1 LLKHLQNQLII
12 IKYLLNIERND
23 FMIQSVNENIEVLA
37 SNSSPISF
45 LNDDVRTRKANCCNW
60 LQHNEGSPIYKIL
73 EGGIYEVS
81 FNANVTSATAG
92 TVALGLFQDGILI
105 PGTTVIAEVVTA
117 GDYYNVSF
125 DKLIKICCRGDASL
139 TIASVPN
146 VLTGA
151 TLPGTP
157 VVTEI
162 PVVQN
167 ANLIITKQC

>member
-1 LLKHLQNQLII
+1 
-12 IKYLLNIERND
+12 
-23 FMIQSVNENIEVLA
+23 MIQSVNENIEVLT
-37 SNSSPISF
+37 SNSSTVSF
-45 LNDDVRTRKANCCNW
+45 TNDDIRTRRANCYCNGW
-60 LQHNEGSPIYKIL
+60 LQHSEGSPIYKIL

-139 TIASVPN
+139 TIGSVPS

-151 TLPGTP
+151 TF
-157 VVTEI
+157 TEI
-162 PVVQN
+162 PVIQN
-167 ANLIITKQC
+167 ANFSITKKC

>member
-1 LLKHLQNQLII
+1 
-12 IKYLLNIERND
+12 
-23 FMIQSVNENIEVLA
+23 MIQSVNESIEILT
-37 SNSSPISF
+37 SNSSTVSF
-45 LNDDVRTRKANCCNW
+45 TNDDIRTRRANCYCNGW
-60 LQHNEGSPIYKIL
+60 LQHDEGSPIYKIL

-81 FNANVTSATAG
+81 FNANVTSATVG

-105 PGTTVIAEVVTA
+105 PGSTVIAEVVTA

-139 TIASVPN
+139 TIASVPS

-157 VVTEI
+157 TVTEI
-162 PVVQN
+162 PVIQN
-167 ANLIITKQC
+167 ANVSITKMC

>member
-1 LLKHLQNQLII
+1 
-12 IKYLLNIERND
+12 
-23 FMIQSVNENIEVLA
+23 MIQSVNEQIQVLT
-37 SNSSPISF
+37 SNSSTLSF
-45 LNDDVRTRKANCCNW
+45 VNDDVRSRNANCCGF
-60 LQHNEGSPIYKIL
+60 LQHDEGSPLYKL
-73 EGGIYEVS
+73 LDGGVYEVS

-105 PGTTVIAEVVTA
+105 PGTTVIAEVATA

-125 DKLIKICCRGDASL
+125 DKLIKICCRGDATL

-157 VVTEI
+157 TVTEI

-167 ANLIITKQC
+167 ANLSIIKKA

>member
-1 LLKHLQNQLII
+1 MIESILEMITALTSNLAAII
-12 IKYLLNIERND
+12 FSRDSI
-23 FMIQSVNENIEVLA
+23 
-37 SNSSPISF
+37 
-45 LNDDVRTRKANCCNW
+45 RTRSANCCGW
-60 LQHNEGSPIYKIL
+60 LQHDCGSPIYKIL

-92 TVALGLFQDGILI
+92 TVALGLYQDGILI
-105 PGTTVIAEVVTA
+105 PGTTVIAEVATA

-139 TIASVPN
+139 TVQSVPN

-157 VVTEI
+157 TVTEI
-162 PVVQN
+162 PVIQN
-167 ANLIITKQC
+167 ANLSIIKKS

>member
-1 LLKHLQNQLII
+1 
-12 IKYLLNIERND
+12 
-23 FMIQSVNENIEVLA
+23 MIQSVLEPITTLT
-37 SNSSPISF
+37 SNSSPITF
-45 LNDDVRTRKANCCNW
+45 TDDDVRTRKANCCNW

-73 EGGIYEVS
+73 EGGLYEVS

-105 PGTTVIAEVVTA
+105 PGTTVIAEVATA

-139 TIASVPN
+139 TVASVPN

-162 PVVQN
+162 PVIQN
-167 ANLIITKQC
+167 ANFSITKKC

>member
-1 LLKHLQNQLII
+1 
-12 IKYLLNIERND
+12 
-23 FMIQSVNENIEVLA
+23 MIQSVLEPITILT
-37 SNSSPISF
+37 SNTSAVTF
-45 LNDDVRTRKANCCNW
+45 VDDDIRTRRANCYCNGW

-105 PGTTVIAEVVTA
+105 PGSTVIAEVVTA

-157 VVTEI
+157 TVTEI
-162 PVVQN
+162 PILQN
-167 ANLIITKQC
+167 ANVSITKKC

>member
-1 LLKHLQNQLII
+1 
-12 IKYLLNIERND
+12 
-23 FMIQSVNENIEVLA
+23 MIQSVLETITTLT
-37 SNSSPISF
+37 SNSGNVTF
-45 LNDDVRTRKANCCNW
+45 TNDDVRSRKANCCGW
-60 LQHNEGSPIYKIL
+60 LQHSEGSPIYKIL
-73 EGGIYEVS
+73 EGGLYEVS

-105 PGTTVIAEVVTA
+105 PGTTVLAEVATA

-151 TLPGTP
+151 DLPGTP

-167 ANLIITKQC
+167 ANLIITKKC

>member
-1 LLKHLQNQLII
+1 
-12 IKYLLNIERND
+12 
-23 FMIQSVNENIEVLA
+23 MIQSVLEPITVLT
-37 SNSSPISF
+37 SNTSTITF
-45 LNDDVRTRKANCCNW
+45 TDDDVRSRRANCCGW

-105 PGTTVIAEVVTA
+105 PGTTVLAEVVTA

-167 ANLIITKQC
+167 ANLIITKEC

>member
-1 LLKHLQNQLII
+1 
-12 IKYLLNIERND
+12 
-23 FMIQSVNENIEVLA
+23 MIQSVNEPIQILT
-37 SNSSPISF
+37 SNSSTLSF
-45 LNDDVRTRKANCCNW
+45 INDDIRSRNANCCGF
-60 LQHNEGSPIYKIL
+60 LQHDEGLPLYKL
-73 EGGIYEVS
+73 LDGGIYEVS

-105 PGTTVIAEVVTA
+105 PGTTVIVEVVTA

-125 DKLIKICCRGDASL
+125 DKLIKICCRGDATL

-157 VVTEI
+157 TVTEI

-167 ANLIITKQC
+167 ANLSIIKKS

>member
-1 LLKHLQNQLII
+1 
-12 IKYLLNIERND
+12 
-23 FMIQSVNENIEVLA
+23 MIQSVLEPITILT
-37 SNSSPISF
+37 SNTSAITF
-45 LNDDVRTRKANCCNW
+45 ADDDIRTRKANCCNW
-60 LQHNEGSPIYKIL
+60 LQHQEGSPIYKSL
-73 EGGIYEVS
+73 DGGIYKVS

-105 PGTTVIAEVVTA
+105 PGTTVIVEVATA

-139 TIASVPN
+139 TVGSVPS

-157 VVTEI
+157 TVTEI
-162 PVVQN
+162 PAIQN
-167 ANLIITKQC
+167 ANFSITKKC

>member
-1 LLKHLQNQLII
+1 
-12 IKYLLNIERND
+12 
-23 FMIQSVNENIEVLA
+23 MIQSVLEPITTLT
-37 SNSSPISF
+37 SNSSPIPF
-45 LNDDVRTRKANCCNW
+45 TDDDVRTRRANCCGW

-73 EGGIYEVS
+73 EGGLYEVS
-81 FNANVTSATAG
+81 FNANISSATAG
-92 TVALGLFQDGILI
+92 TVAFGLFQDGILI
-105 PGTTVIAEVVTA
+105 PGSSVIAEVATA

-139 TIASVPN
+139 TVASVPN

-162 PVVQN
+162 PVIQN
-167 ANLIITKQC
+167 ANFSITKKC

>member
-1 LLKHLQNQLII
+1 
-12 IKYLLNIERND
+12 
-23 FMIQSVNENIEVLA
+23 MIDSVLEPITILT
-37 SNSSPISF
+37 SNTSAITF
-45 LNDDVRTRKANCCNW
+45 TDDDVRTRKATCCGW

-105 PGTTVIAEVVTA
+105 PGTTVIAEVVTP

-139 TIASVPN
+139 TIASVPS

-151 TLPGTP
+151 TLPGTAT
-157 VVTEI
+157 VTET
-162 PVVQN
+162 PVLQN
-167 ANLIITKQC
+167 ANVSITKKC

>member
-1 LLKHLQNQLII
+1 
-12 IKYLLNIERND
+12 
-23 FMIQSVNENIEVLA
+23 MIDSFLEPITILA
-37 SNSSPISF
+37 SNTSPIAF
-45 LNDDVRTRKANCCNW
+45 IEDDVRTRKATCCGW

-73 EGGIYEVS
+73 DGGIYEVS

-92 TVALGLFQDGILI
+92 TVAFGLFQDGILI
-105 PGTTVIAEVVTA
+105 PGTTVIAEITTA
-117 GDYYNVSF
+117 GDYVNVSF

-139 TIASVPN
+139 TVASVPS

-157 VVTEI
+157 TVTEI

-167 ANLIITKQC
+167 ANISITKQC

>member
-1 LLKHLQNQLII
+1 
-12 IKYLLNIERND
+12 
-23 FMIQSVNENIEVLA
+23 MIQSVLE
-37 SNSSPISF
+37 PISILTNNTSAVTF
-45 LNDDVRTRKANCCNW
+45 INDDIRTRSANCCGW

-139 TIASVPN
+139 TIASVPS

-157 VVTEI
+157 TVAEI
-162 PVVQN
+162 PVLQN
-167 ANLIITKQC
+167 ANISITKICG